1 MKYRLFVIILML
13 AACGFSTSDSMS
25 LPRVE
30 LDVNMCVT
38 NIRDEL
44 YVITVLTNTSDTV
57 LNLDVEYSGLKGV
70 LHQNPYTVRVSGK
83 EIHSVS
89 GGPVDD
95 YRYSDKRSIPQGQ
108 SYIGFIS
115 LKNSFGV
122 EKVSENELEVDFFM
136 YGALGQNYDKIAV
149 FKKEKVVYT
158 ESCKF

>member
-89 GGPVDD
+89 GGPLTIAQ
-95 YRYSDKRSIPQGQ
+95 K
-108 SYIGFIS
+108 S
-115 LKNSFGV
+115 LPHRCRPKKFSHLFFSFPTV
-122 EKVSENELEVDFFM
+122 LSF
-136 YGALGQNYDKIAV
+136 
-149 FKKEKVVYT
+149 
-158 ESCKF
+158 